1 MIFQIAIGIVLA
13 VLILNFLP
21 ELIALGGVLIVAVI
35 AFIVGGLLLYWIGSN
50 PAVLGFVGIVAIGV
64 VLYVLWQKY
73 AAVDAP
79 VNDLKKRILR
89 RQSLGYDTADLDEA
103 LSQAIS
109 EAAQTKRA
117 RSEKSN
123 KPKTRRELGYTDD
136 QDNA

>member
-35 AFIVGGLLLYWIGSN
+35 ALIVVGLLLYWIGSN